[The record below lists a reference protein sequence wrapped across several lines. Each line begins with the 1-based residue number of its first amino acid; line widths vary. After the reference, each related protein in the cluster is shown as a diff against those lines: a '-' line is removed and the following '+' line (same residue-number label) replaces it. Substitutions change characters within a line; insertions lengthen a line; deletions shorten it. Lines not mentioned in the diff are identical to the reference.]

1 MEKYLVAPYHM
12 AHLIQSILLLPIFFI
27 LSYCILFHNGLKMN
41 CHDVPFLFHPS
52 VLSPDV
58 GNIQV
63 GG

>member
-1 MEKYLVAPYHM
+1 M
-12 AHLIQSILLLPIFFI
+12 AHLIQSILILPIFFI
-27 LSYCILFHNGLKMN
+27 LSYWILFHNGLKMN